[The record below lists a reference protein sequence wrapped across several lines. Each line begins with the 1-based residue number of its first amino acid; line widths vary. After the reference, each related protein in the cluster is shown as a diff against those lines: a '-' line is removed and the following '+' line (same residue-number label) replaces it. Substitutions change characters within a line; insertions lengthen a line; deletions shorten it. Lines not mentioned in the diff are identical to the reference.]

1 MIPLTNHD
9 SSEVIVRSLESTQ
22 IIKSSFSLVHVLG
35 KLLLALESSHASSSS
50 SRPWCTLPAEIP
62 TSTEVLPS
70 VVRTAW
76 WASNLGKPEK
86 KTHSNAIY
94 VTMISLL
101 HLRIWIIYTQYSQVI
116 PTMGTPNALVIPMV
130 PNPNFKQQRCP
141 ATAWMSKNSIWPWAS
156 IRTWFSS
163 CFELERSWT
172 YFILFYIISCL
183 QPLQK

>member
-9 SSEVIVRSLESTQ
+9 SSEVTVRSLESTQ
-22 IIKSSFSLVHVLG
+22 IIKCSFSLVHALG

-86 KTHSNAIY
+86 KNTFQRYICP
-94 VTMISLL
+94 MISLL

-116 PTMGTPNALVIPMV
+116 PKMGTPNALVSDGG
-130 PNPNFKQQRCP
+130 P

-156 IRTWFSS
+156 ISPS
-163 CFELERSWT
+163 KINKLDKHMLSVCFNPSYE
-172 YFILFYIISCL
+172 
-183 QPLQK
+183 KKK